1 MPTPAT
7 LIVLGVIL
15 CGVSGMPGLFLRSM
29 PRPSQLLAAALL
41 IAGSL
46 AGLCGALLAISAGAS
61 ETWTLDWSL
70 PFGPAQIGIDPL
82 TALFLLLIFTV
93 SGCCALYGTGYW
105 PAEKR
110 GLAFFFGLLA
120 AALALLVMARNG
132 VFFLLA
138 WEIMALA
145 NYVLLTFESDRPE
158 VCEAGRTYLV
168 ATHLGTL
175 ALFAL
180 FAILRATTGTF
191 RFPAAAALPA
201 ATLPAAAMFVT
212 ALIGFGLKAGLMP
225 LHVWLPAAHANA
237 PSHVS
242 ALMSGVV
249 IKMGIY
255 GLLRT
260 LSFFSQIPLWWG
272 VVILLAGIVSG
283 LAGVIFAIAQHDVK
297 RLLAYHSIENIGI
310 IAMGTGVALIG
321 GSTGNA
327 PLVILGMGGALLH
340 VMNHGIFKSL
350 LFLGAGSLIH
360 ATGTREIDRMGGLA
374 RSMPAT
380 TLFFLTG
387 AIAICGLPPLNG
399 FVSELFIYLGCFTGI
414 REGFSP
420 VTPLL
425 ALAIPALAMIGGL
438 ALACFVKVFGA
449 AFLGMPRTEA
459 AANGHEAGWPM
470 LAPMGLLAALCLV
483 IGVFPA
489 AAARLLEPAIRPWL
503 AATPGGAE
511 GLAALVPFSAL
522 TLLAMVL
529 GAAALLLA
537 LGFRRRL
544 RSAATGTTGTWDC
557 GYAAPAASMQYS
569 SSSFAEILVKLF
581 APLLRPRSHLPAL
594 RELFPRGAHF
604 ASHVPEVVL
613 ELVMIPLFRSADQ
626 RFSAVRRLQHG
637 QLHLYILYVF
647 VTLMM
652 LLAWAT

>member
-1 MPTPAT
+1 MPTPVT
-7 LIVLGVIL
+7 FIILGVIL
-15 CGVSGMPGLFLRSM
+15 SGVSGLPALFLRSR
-29 PRPSQLLAAALL
+29 PRPGQRLAAAIL
-41 IAGSL
+41 IAGSF
-46 AGLCGALLAISAGAS
+46 AGFCGALLALLTGVS
-61 ETWTLDWSL
+61 ETWRLDWSL
-70 PFGPAQIGIDPL
+70 PFGPAQVGIDPL

-93 SGCCALYGTGYW
+93 TGCCALYGTGYW

-110 GLAFFFGLLA
+110 GLPFFFGLLA

-180 FAILRATTGTF
+180 FALLRGTTGTF
-191 RFPAAAALPA
+191 QFPAAAALPA
-201 ATLPAAAMFVT
+201 ETLQSVAMFAA

-260 LSFFSQIPLWWG
+260 LSFFGQIPTWWG
-272 VVILLAGIVSG
+272 MLILVAGIVSG
-283 LAGVIFAIAQHDVK
+283 LAGVIFAIAQHDIK

-310 IAMGTGVALIG
+310 IAMGIGVALIG
-321 GSTGNA
+321 GSTGNTSLA
-327 PLVILGMGGALLH
+327 ALGIAGALLH
-340 VMNHGIFKSL
+340 VLNHGIFKSL

-374 RSMPAT
+374 RTMPYTA
-380 TLFFLTG
+380 LFFLMG

-399 FVSELFIYLGCFTGI
+399 FVSELFIYLGLFSGI
-414 REGFSP
+414 REGFAHA
-420 VTPLL
+420 TPLL

-449 AFLGMPRTEA
+449 AFLGMPRTA
-459 AANGHEAGWPM
+459 AAAHGHEAGWSM
-470 LAPMGLLAALCLV
+470 LAPMGLLAGFCLA

-503 AATPGGAE
+503 PAGTGA
-511 GLAALVPFSAL
+511 GSLPPLVPYSAV
-522 TLLAMVL
+522 TLLATLL
-529 GAAALLLA
+529 GAVLLLLA
-537 LGFRRRL
+537 LIFRKRL
-544 RSAATGTTGTWDC
+544 RAAGAGTSGTWDC
-557 GYAAPAASMQYS
+557 GYAAPSASMQYS

-581 APLLRPRSHLPAL
+581 APLLRTRAHLPAL
-594 RELFPRGAHF
+594 RELFPRGGSF

-613 ELVMIPLFRSADQ
+613 ELVMIPLFQAADQ
-626 RFSAVRRLQHG
+626 RFSAIRRLQQG

-647 VTLMM
+647 VTLLL